1 MKETDILEKY
11 IGKMK
16 KPSDFFNHPI
26 CRNSLCGGLEFFVI
40 LYDKFPERFLYGV
53 YKEALMKDS
62 RHKFKKQLFTE
73 KLESKIRKLGK
84 KEILANTHLL
94 NLADEG
100 GFITVYR
107 GHTEDIEHT
116 SASWTASL
124 KCAHHFGKR
133 HASFD
138 KLPYY
143 CITKGRADINDILA
157 YITEKNED
165 EIVILPKYVKEK
177 TREIFEF

>member
-1 MKETDILEKY
+1 MKAKSENSA
-11 IGKMK
+11 K
-16 KPSDFFNHPI
+16 K
-26 CRNSLCGGLEFFVI
+26 
-40 LYDKFPERFLYGV
+40 KFWLTLIF
-53 YKEALMKDS
+53 
-62 RHKFKKQLFTE
+62 
-73 KLESKIRKLGK
+73 
-84 KEILANTHLL
+84 L
-94 NLADEG
+94 NLADED

-143 CITKGRADINDILA
+143 CITKRTCGH
-157 YITEKNED
+157 
-165 EIVILPKYVKEK
+165 
-177 TREIFEF
+177 

>member
-26 CRNSLCGGLEFFVI
+26 CRNSLCGGLEF
-40 LYDKFPERFLYGV
+40 
-53 YKEALMKDS
+53 
-62 RHKFKKQLFTE
+62 KKQLFTE

-94 NLADEG
+94 NLADED